1 MITHDDMYLMK
12 VKIKVLLKDFYQKQL
27 TPNVVMVINQGI
39 INILNEYNID
49 IRFNIIPNLQ
59 KGTIVINPLDNT
71 SAIIIHVLFNDVHYL

>member
-39 INILNEYNID
+39 IDILNEYNID

>member
-39 INILNEYNID
+39 IDILNEYNID

-59 KGTIVINPLDNT
+59 LGTIVINPLDNT